1 MQQKNEWMNSIHHVS
16 LMAPFWN
23 LGKFRNRA
31 TICKSLKC
39 RLVQRGVLNLV
50 RNVRWCLR
58 CAALLLLRVPFCCHG
73 RWQTSRRFSF
83 SLFLCV
89 RTHVLTSLRRSSVPS
104 KRQTFSTALNIH
116 SWRCIHFWSVALHF
130 FAVGAAHTAI
140 INWRSVSPSHT
151 TFITCYFSIM
161 SPIQKIKMAWKA
173 YKNKK
178 RDEKLDKAYT
188 LRRTKS
194 FP

>member
-1 MQQKNEWMNSIHHVS
+1 MRH
-16 LMAPFWN
+16 F
-23 LGKFRNRA
+23 LGARELDPHGKPSMRRNR
-31 TICKSLKC
+31 KSSIDKHMLKDWVNAAC
-39 RLVQRGVLNLV
+39 TPY
-50 RNVRWCLR
+50 
-58 CAALLLLRVPFCCHG
+58 AALSSGIVWTASSHVVVPVGGCFFIVGHKEISINI
-73 RWQTSRRFSF
+73 RIFIRRHIRRGGSIWFKMQGF
-83 SLFLCV
+83 DWLKKCQFLGQNN
-89 RTHVLTSLRRSSVPS
+89 HQNS
-104 KRQTFSTALNIH
+104 
-116 SWRCIHFWSVALHF
+116 
-130 FAVGAAHTAI
+130 
-140 INWRSVSPSHT
+140 NWLPLIGFPRSVSPSHT